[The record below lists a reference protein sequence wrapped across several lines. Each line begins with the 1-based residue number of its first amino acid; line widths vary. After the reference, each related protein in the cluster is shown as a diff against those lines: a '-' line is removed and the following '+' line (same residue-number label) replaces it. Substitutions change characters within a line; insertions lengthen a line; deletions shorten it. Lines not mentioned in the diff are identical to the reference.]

1 MLRRFILITTIAGVA
16 ASVDIAA
23 KSIWMTPTPLLHQRS
38 MMWLITSSALL
49 PACLAAVFTPSRLA
63 NAAAALCAGGLVGN
77 LTSALS
83 NHGHAVP
90 NPFLLGGLDHGIA
103 FNLADVFFIVGIVGT
118 VGIAA
123 VAVRARVAV
132 PGLPTPPDPL

>member
-38 MMWLITSSALL
+38 TMWLVTSCVLL

-63 NAAAALCAGGLVGN
+63 NAAAALCAGGIVGN